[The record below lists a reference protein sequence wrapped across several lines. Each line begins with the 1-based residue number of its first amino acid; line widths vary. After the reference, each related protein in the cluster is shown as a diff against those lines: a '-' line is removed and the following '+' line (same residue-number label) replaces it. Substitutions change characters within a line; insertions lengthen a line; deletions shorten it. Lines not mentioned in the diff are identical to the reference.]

1 MFACSLGTTGP
12 LCLQI
17 ETFKPGLY
25 LELQKGT
32 EHGERSICITG
43 LCDQGG
49 KVRWRLCLLSAP
61 LFGLTFRSSLAVCY
75 SLALWVCR
83 LL

>member
-1 MFACSLGTTGP
+1 MFACNLGTAGP

-17 ETFKPGLY
+17 GTFKPGLY
-25 LELQKGT
+25 LELQKGA
-32 EHGERSICITG
+32 ERGKCSICITG

-49 KVRWRLCLLSAP
+49 KVRWRPCLLSAL
-61 LFGLTFRSSLAVCY
+61 LFGLTFRRSLAVCY
-75 SLALWVCR
+75 SLALWVCS